1 MGTYKL
7 NKTQTNSLIKKIKQ
21 FRSLPEP
28 KKKIRCIETGKI
40 FESAREASKWVEFVR
55 EIDYCHH
62 DYIKLVCKG
71 KHKTYFGYHWE
82 FVNS

>member
-1 MGTYKL
+1 MKL
-7 NKTQTNSLIKKIKQ
+7 
-21 FRSLPEP
+21 
-28 KKKIRCIETGKI
+28 KKKSTNTVHYLNLKRK

-71 KHKTYFGYHWE
+71 KHKTCFGYHWE
-82 FVNS
+82 FADKKEKEVINEI